1 MQESQHPLQ
10 SGFPHSAQNPQS
22 GAAERQAEL
31 HSAQEAAQGSHAET
45 EAAGDESTMDS
56 GTLSVGAELESANA
70 RLVNKPEIVS
80 AIPVKNDIVFMIKT
94 VYR

>member
-1 MQESQHPLQ
+1 MQESQHPLP
-10 SGFPHSAQNPQS
+10 SGFP
-22 GAAERQAEL
+22 